1 MSVIDFL
8 FMNQA
13 TYEGLGV
20 IYIEPTLWEQGE
32 FLQIGLM
39 K

>member
-8 FMNQA
+8 FINQA

-20 IYIEPTLWEQGE
+20 IYIAPTFWEQGE